1 MVLNRRRLWSV
12 RDERALT
19 HLMQRFLSGVA
30 LGAAA
35 FVAVMFVSSVG
46 LRLLACVVAA
56 LAAGE
61 YLKLSVNGSWLRRGP
76 WLVLV
81 ALTTWWM
88 AEPLALVVLALL
100 AVAVLGVLAE
110 VTFGGL
116 AMGPAVRVALA
127 PWYVGMPLGLLV
139 GVHGLGGPSAT
150 LLLLATVIVSDS
162 GQYYTGRVFG
172 RTRLSPV
179 TSPQKT
185 VEGAVGGVLLAT
197 AFLVL
202 TDSWALTDVG
212 RPARAVL
219 AVVIAVLG
227 ILGDLFESSLKRA
240 AGAKD
245 SSALIPGHGGVLDR
259 IDALLFATPAFYVY
273 LRSLT

>member
-1 MVLNRRRLWSV
+1 
-12 RDERALT
+12 
-19 HLMQRFLSGVA
+19 MQRFLSGVA